1 MRKYSFFVFILLFN
15 LLIINNLIAQKDS
28 LNNSDT
34 LSLEE
39 LLTMEFSSDD
49 MQKHL
54 DAKKVISGSKDIE
67 TLKYSP
73 GLISVIDHDDI
84 RKFGGNSLWEILQRA
99 VGVFTPNSYIFRQN
113 VVGIRGDVQG
123 HFNTHTL
130 ILLDGRPM
138 RESLYGGIDMAIL
151 NSFPVETIER
161 IEVTRGPGSVL
172 YGTGAFAGIIN
183 IITKKN
189 HNLSV
194 SSEFK
199 AGTFGTL
206 GQNTTFSFQKDD
218 INISGSTHY
227 FKQDGWIFS
236 AFDEGIRKSDTVGLI
251 FSQNP
256 VYQEVNYGQENLGV
270 HLNLGYKN
278 WTLRTFYGKSYM
290 DILGFPPLWKPK
302 FHGIGGSETIDNVR
316 LFTDLGYKHELSDK
330 MYSTFN
336 LTYNRL
342 QITEFGSSGMPGEAR
357 ADDWLFEATNFYKPS
372 DKWHIILGGLI
383 KKVQGEGLTYSPSNF
398 EASFYAKPYD
408 EFQYAAYS
416 QVEYSPIDFVKF
428 VAGIQLNKIPTID
441 LDLVPRIG
449 LIFNTQQGLGAKI
462 LYGQAFKN
470 PTGVEAFFE
479 LPGAIGNPN
488 LAPEKVTTFDA
499 QVSYQRTRYQANIS
513 YFKSR
518 QSDLI
523 TRETIGSVT
532 QFINEGEF
540 FIEGGEFELE
550 VIPVTNLH
558 LNLSGSYQ
566 ENYRDEE
573 SNDLNVNRIPQT
585 MLKSGVSYYFKGI
598 DIGVFNAYFST
609 LDVFQNTTTHQL
621 NPESKAYN
629 LLSLNL
635 NLHLKELF
643 YPKSDAPKVW
653 FSIYGEN
660 LLDEAFHEPE
670 RVRKTINTLPAR
682 GGRAVF
688 GSVKFNF

>member
-1 MRKYSFFVFILLFN
+1 MKKYTLIIFILLIFN
-15 LLIINNLIAQKDS
+15 DLIAQKDS
-28 LNNSDT
+28 LNNGDT
-34 LSLEE
+34 LSLEA

-54 DAKKVISGSKDIE
+54 DVKKVISGSKDIE

-99 VGVFTPNSYIFRQN
+99 VGVFMPNSYIFRQN
-113 VVGIRGDVQG
+113 VIGIRGDVQG

-151 NSFPVETIER
+151 NSFPIETVER

-189 HNLSV
+189 LNSSV
-194 SSEFK
+194 CSDFK
-199 AGTFGTL
+199 VGSFGTL
-206 GQNTTFSFQKDD
+206 GQNTSFSFQKDD
-218 INISGSTHY
+218 VNISGSTHY
-227 FKQDGWIFS
+227 FKQDGWTFS
-236 AFDEGIRKSDTVGLI
+236 AFDEGIRRNDTIGLI

-256 VYQEVNYGQENLGV
+256 VYQEVNYGQENLGA
-270 HLNLGYKN
+270 HLNLSYKN

-290 DILGFPPLWKPK
+290 DILGFPPLWKPDV
-302 FHGIGGSETIDNVR
+302 HGTGGSETIDNVR
-316 LFTDLGYKHELSDK
+316 LFTDLGYKHEFSDK
-330 MYSTFN
+330 IYSTFN

-357 ADDWLFEATNFYKPS
+357 ADDWLFEITNFYKPS
-372 DKWHIILGGLI
+372 DTWYIILGGLI
-383 KKVQGEGLTYSPSNF
+383 KEVQGEGLTYSPTSF

-416 QVEYSPIDFVKF
+416 QVEYSPIDFIKF
-428 VAGIQLNKIPTID
+428 IGGVQLNKIPTID
-441 LDLVPRIG
+441 IDLVPRIG
-449 LIFNTQQGLGAKI
+449 LIFNIKQGLGAKI

-479 LPGAIGNPN
+479 LPGAVGNPN

-499 QVSYQRTRYQANIS
+499 QLSYQRTYYQASIS

-550 VIPVTNLH
+550 VIPITNLH
-558 LNLSGSYQ
+558 LNFSGSYQ

-585 MLKSGVSYYFKGI
+585 MLKGGVSYYFKGI
-598 DIGVFNAYFST
+598 DIGIFNAHYSA
-609 LDVFQNTTTHQL
+609 LSVFKNATTHQL
-621 NPESKAYN
+621 NSEPKAYN
-629 LLSLNL
+629 LLSMNL
-635 NLHLKELF
+635 NLHLKKLF
-643 YPKSDAPKVW
+643 YAKSDAPEVW

-660 LLDEAFHEPE
+660 LLDETFHEPE

-682 GGRAVF
+682 SGRAIF
-688 GSVKFNF
+688 GSLKFNF